1 MATTNNTSKTNTTT
15 NSGNAVSNN
24 IIDALIY
31 TGIKNNLT
39 KTNYTPYDL
48 LLTKIGSTDDQDRLN
63 NILDYTTI
71 KKACCAAKSPFGKSD
86 KYETEIHVFDD
97 TGKKPYIK
105 KKILI
110 NKTLCEDYKIYNT
123 QKSCEDFKTLYC
135 ENSNFL
141 FNKDNKTEP
150 WMSFSDYCSGYSLI
164 QPPKTSAQLATDKKQ
179 QDQITALKD
188 QYTNTSLGKTAT
200 PPTTT
205 PPTTTPP
212 TTTPTTTK
220 TDPSGAPVKTP
231 PTVIDK
237 YNAMNANQPPPP
249 PPAPAPPPKNNNMLI
264 IGGVV
269 VCCCCI
275 IIIVAIILMTRKKG
289 KSSKNATVSSKKAA
303 VSSNNAVEGS
313 E

>member
-1 MATTNNTSKTNTTT
+1 M
-15 NSGNAVSNN
+15 
-24 IIDALIY
+24 
-31 TGIKNNLT
+31 
-39 KTNYTPYDL
+39 
-48 LLTKIGSTDDQDRLN
+48 
-63 NILDYTTI
+63 
-71 KKACCAAKSPFGKSD
+71 
-86 KYETEIHVFDD
+86 
-97 TGKKPYIK
+97 
-105 KKILI
+105 
-110 NKTLCEDYKIYNT
+110 CEEYKIYNT

-150 WMSFSDYCSGYSLI
+150 WMSFSDYCTGYTII
-164 QPPKTSAQLATDKKQ
+164 QPPRTSAQLATDQKQ
-179 QDQITALKD
+179 QDQINSLKD
-188 QYTNTSLGKTAT
+188 QYANAALGKTPSP

-205 PPTTTPP
+205 PSSKSTTTPSS
-212 TTTPTTTK
+212 TTPSSTTPS
-220 TDPSGAPVKTP
+220 TDPSGIPVKTP
-231 PTVIDK
+231 PTLIDK